1 MKTILFSAV
10 AIALFLGLYAATL
23 RRSNLFRLRRYYL
36 IGTLLVAMIIPFVSI
51 ETKAPQVARVNAYV
65 HHIPMF
71 EEVSVPQI
79 ETQEVATEP
88 VQAVTTNEPVAVPI
102 AGTAPV
108 PWTWE
113 DALLTVYLIG
123 CAVSFILL
131 LLKLMKTASYY
142 RRARLSEDL
151 STWEM
156 RVRVLAEPDGNI
168 PFSFLRSVFVNPEVF
183 TDSELQQVLAHERA
197 HIRQRHTVDLLFL
210 EAVKVLQWFNP
221 IIYLYLREMKSV
233 HEYLADEE
241 VLAQGTVKR
250 DYLELLYKQ
259 LCVGKFVPVGNS
271 FRHFITKKR
280 IQMMNQKEKRRMSA
294 WWLLVLIP
302 LMGGML
308 LVNCHPK
315 TDILSEEV
323 AIDEPVCE
331 NPDVMPEFPG
341 GIQQYVDNL
350 YSSMQYPEL
359 AKKYKMQGIF
369 TVRFI
374 VEKDGRIRH
383 LELDTAYA
391 KWKSEEGCLVAML
404 GKNGYTLAHFDPGEC
419 TSLDEESRNEIIRQL
434 YESFIAEFS
443 RAFSAAPACKPA
455 MKDGQPVRYQLWIPV
470 AFTADEN
477 LPAKVTVTDPRSSR
491 NSTSVEFVESDSQG
505 PRFLR
510 VQIDT
515 FPCETCEVQ
524 WSSIDLCE
532 KPKSR

>member
-1 MKTILFSAV
+1 MKTLFFSAV
-10 AIALFLGLYAATL
+10 AIALFFGLYAATL

-65 HHIPMF
+65 HQIPMF
-71 EEVSVPQI
+71 EEVSAPQI
-79 ETQEVATEP
+79 VAQEASTEP
-88 VQAVTTNEPVAVPI
+88 VQTVITNEPIAAPI

-108 PWTWE
+108 SWTWKNV
-113 DALLTVYLIG
+113 LLTAYLIG
-123 CAVSFILL
+123 CAVSFIFLL
-131 LLKLMKTASYY
+131 VKLIKTASYY
-142 RRARLSEDL
+142 RRACLSETL

-197 HIRQRHTVDLLFL
+197 HIRQRHTADLLFL

-221 IIYLYLREMKSV
+221 LIHLYLRELKSV

-241 VLAQGTVKR
+241 VLAQGAAKH

-259 LCVGKFVPVGNS
+259 LCMGKFVPVGNS

-294 WWLLVLIP
+294 WWLIALIP
-302 LMGGML
+302 IIAGLL
-308 LVNCHPK
+308 LVNCHSK

-331 NPDVMPEFPG
+331 NPDVMPKFPG
-341 GIQQYVDNL
+341 GIQQYIDNL

-359 AKKYKMQGIF
+359 ARKYKMQGIF

-374 VEKDGRIRH
+374 VEKDGRIHH
-383 LELDTAYA
+383 LELDTAYV
-391 KWKSEEGCLVAML
+391 KWKSEDGCLVAML
-404 GKNGYTLAHFDPGEC
+404 GENGYTLAHLDPGKS
-419 TSLDEESRNEIIRQL
+419 TSLDEESQNEIIQQL
-434 YESFIAEFS
+434 YESFITEFS

-455 MKDGQPVRYQLWIPV
+455 MKDGKPVRYQLWMPV

-491 NSTSVEFVESDSQG
+491 NSTSVEFVESDSQSG

-524 WSSIDLCE
+524 WCSIDTY
-532 KPKSR
+532 